1 MSTNVEKRRAIL
13 INTAYFILL
22 IGAFY
27 LFMRFAFWPLSP
39 FLFAFF
45 IAMLLQKPVHAVTS
59 RTPLKKG
66 FVSLISV
73 LFIALLFVGLIALA
87 GTYVVSEIKGFADAL
102 ASSFKTIPEFL
113 DAAEIWILDLLSYL
127 PESVESSLEN
137 SVGKLFDS
145 LTSTLTENTQQMS
158 DGSTGVAGF
167 DFSGIIAPLSS
178 VISTA
183 SKVPSFLISIVIFF
197 IACCFMT
204 ADYDRITAF
213 FKHQLPEEKRQ
224 SLSKTKSLTLNTLSK
239 MIKAYF
245 LIICITCTELFLG
258 LTVLDLLGIYGGGYK
273 FLIALGIA
281 LIDIIPILGS
291 GTVLIPWGV
300 ISLFLGDIGL
310 GIGLLVMY
318 VIITVLRQ
326 YIEPK
331 LVAGQLGLPP
341 IVTLICMYLGIK
353 IFGVLGIFLLPLTVT
368 IIKVLNDDGVIHLWK
383 PSEKASDKV
392 AASLTKKNKPLRKGR
407 NKK

>member
-1 MSTNVEKRRAIL
+1 MNTNVEKRRAVL
-13 INTAYFILL
+13 INTAYFVLL
-22 IGAFY
+22 VGVFY
-27 LFMRFAFWPLSP
+27 LFVRFAFWPLSP

-73 LFIALLFVGLIALA
+73 LFIALLFIGLIALA
-87 GTYVVSEIKGFADAL
+87 GTYVVSEIKGFSDAL
-102 ASSFKTIPEFL
+102 LTSFESIPEFL
-113 DAAEIWILDLLSYL
+113 DAAETWILDLLSYL
-127 PESVESSLEN
+127 PKSIGASLAG

-145 LTSTLTENTQQMS
+145 LTNSLTENTQQIT
-158 DGSTGVAGF
+158 DSTSSF

-204 ADYDRITAF
+204 ADYDRITNF
-213 FKHQLPEEKRQ
+213 FKRQLPEGKRET
-224 SLSKTKSLTLNTLSK
+224 LSKTKQLTLSTLSK

-258 LTVLDLLGIYGGGYK
+258 LTVLELLGIYNGGYK

-291 GTVLIPWGV
+291 GTVLIPWGI
-300 ISLFLGDIGL
+300 ISLCLGDIGL
-310 GIGLLVMY
+310 GIGLLIMY

-383 PSEKASDKV
+383 PSEKPVDEVTSSTAK
-392 AASLTKKNKPLRKGR
+392 AKTKPFRKGR